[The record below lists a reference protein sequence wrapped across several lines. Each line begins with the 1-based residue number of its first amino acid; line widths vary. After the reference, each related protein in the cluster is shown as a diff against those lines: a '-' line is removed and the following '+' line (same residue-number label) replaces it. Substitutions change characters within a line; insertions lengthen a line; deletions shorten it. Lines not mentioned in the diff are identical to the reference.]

1 MSSNKLSFSHLLGR
15 KAKAAEEDEEE
26 KARKAKSR
34 QEEEDEQAEDRQD
47 DENQDDEDKQGRK
60 SKKAKKAT
68 DDDEE
73 PDAEEDEGDT
83 DGDDEDAEEEDDNKD
98 VKKGRRA
105 ERQRCARIFSS
116 PYATGRP
123 DMAAHLA
130 FNTPLSSAAAI
141 HTLKM
146 MGAVQSPATR
156 VSLDSRMRAE
166 QQVRIGADGHQPV
179 SGSASAIATKM
190 KQLYNVTKGK
200 K

>member
-15 KAKAAEEDEEE
+15 KAKAAEEEEE
-26 KARKAKSR
+26 KARKAKIR
-34 QEEEDEQAEDRQD
+34 QEEDDRDEKAQD

-73 PDAEEDEGDT
+73 PDAEEDDGDT

-146 MGAVQSPATR
+146 MGAVQAPATR

-166 QQVRIGADGHQPV
+166 QQVRIGSDEHQPV
-179 SGSASAIATKM
+179 SGSSSAIANKM